1 MTTKPRPAHIVLG
14 VSVLTLIASAIWFI
28 GAGLGQSTATDS
40 AQLETT
46 GASRANA
53 EGNTTSSDTTQQS
66 AAQQS
71 AATTPRI
78 GQVVPE
84 REVITGSPPI
94 GLEIPA
100 LDLVSEVVPVGV
112 DSDRQVV
119 IPEDIAQV
127 GWYRFGATPGTGLGS
142 SVIVGHRDGRNFG
155 IGAFYD
161 LDRLNVGD
169 PVSVTNEAG
178 ELVSYE
184 VTGVESIK
192 KTKLPMRELFRETGP
207 ETLTL
212 ISCIGFYEPGVG
224 YEANIIV
231 SAKPVLSDSNPATD
245 SPKS

>member
-28 GAGLGQSTATDS
+28 GAGLGQSNATDS
-40 AQLETT
+40 APLETT
-46 GASRANA
+46 GASRANTEA
-53 EGNTTSSDTTQQS
+53 NTTSRDTNQQS
-66 AAQQS
+66 AEPN
-71 AATTPRI
+71 TPPTPRI

-84 REVITGSPPI
+84 KEVVTGSPPI

-142 SVIVGHRDGRNFG
+142 SVLVGHRDGRNFG

-161 LDRLNVGD
+161 LDRLDVGD

-178 ELVSYE
+178 EMVSYE

-231 SAKPVLSDSNPATD
+231 SAKPVLSDSKPLTD